1 MNSSPMSSCRSL
13 NNPNIQVCPKLTG
26 QPYRQIEL
34 TIQVNKAKGGIRAE
48 IVILTDIRFDL
59 NASLLSLKTYLG
71 VKKVM
76 WHVNN
81 LQLQILFNT

>member
-1 MNSSPMSSCRSL
+1 MP
-13 NNPNIQVCPKLTG
+13 QTG